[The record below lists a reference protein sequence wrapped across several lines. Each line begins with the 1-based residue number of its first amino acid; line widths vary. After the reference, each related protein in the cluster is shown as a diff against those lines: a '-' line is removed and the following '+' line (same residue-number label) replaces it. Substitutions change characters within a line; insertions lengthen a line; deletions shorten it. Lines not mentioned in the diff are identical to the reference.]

1 MGMRCNTEIWMMYK
15 KSNILLLLLVC
26 AAIWSSCLKTVTN
39 NNKSNPSGVTF
50 FNMVPYAPYFKVQV
64 DGVTIG
70 DTTNFPYSN
79 AWSTNP
85 PNYTSEFA
93 GIHTI
98 SFLDDTGAS
107 LVTGSNVQFAANT
120 KYSIWLFD
128 TLNSFGLN
136 AVQLSDSWD
145 SIPYATCLIRFLN
158 FSPTFTPVDVMYR
171 NNGID
176 TGGYNYLYYSQS
188 FMGTTTASAA
198 TLSTYMTFTPGN
210 YTFVFHYSYDSTF
223 TVVDSVKDTLVSAH
237 GYTLFIGGLWDS
249 TGTKAF
255 TTGLIHMN

>member
-1 MGMRCNTEIWMMYK
+1 MMHRKLTIWVM
-15 KSNILLLLLVC
+15 
-26 AAIWSSCLKTVTN
+26 AALSLAVLSSCLKTVTN
-39 NNKSNPSGVTF
+39 NNKNNPSGLTF
-50 FNMVPYAPYFKVQV
+50 FNMVPYGPYFTVQV
-64 DGVTIG
+64 DGVKVG
-70 DTTNFPYSN
+70 DTTDYHYANGW
-79 AWSTNP
+79 ASTP
-85 PNYTSEFA
+85 PNYLSEFA

-98 SFLDDTGAS
+98 SFLDDTGAD

-158 FSPTFTPVDVMYR
+158 FSPTFTPVDVYYR
-171 NNGID
+171 NNHID
-176 TGGYNYLYYSQS
+176 TGSYIPLYVSQAY
-188 FMGTTTASAA
+188 MGNTTASAA
-198 TLSTYMTFTPGN
+198 TLSTYTNFTPGP

-223 TVVDSVKDTLVSAH
+223 TVVDSVKDTLVAAY
-237 GYTLFIGGLWDS
+237 GYTLFIAGLWDS
-249 TGTKAF
+249 SGTKAF